1 MSGYSAPDLVKR
13 DVASIL
19 RWAEVT
25 IEITPAGGIE
35 EHVNPDPGLR
45 VIGVIGQG
53 AINHKNFCGQK
64 FEKAV
69 LMEIGISRGRPY
81 GATVTPIDSFDPE
94 MHRTIARRRG
104 EYFSIT
110 EEQYIQAAPC
120 LWKHIQRIA
129 DERINRW
136 KRGPKYPI
144 ELPTQRTFMHARTH
158 KIIQSLF
165 PRRPQPKGVRFSVSK
180 HDTYLIQDIFFA
192 ELFCNPRFRRA
203 VTGLAKFIH
212 QIFSRLRYSAN
223 DKNLYALVKN
233 IKERGIPT
241 RIIYEARSF
250 ALNHP
255 RIIPGYD
262 AKEAILLW
270 KIFFEKLDLPDLEIC
285 PERALADGALPDAHE
300 RLDGIQLRVSTGI
313 NENKNYIV
321 FEVYSS
327 AKLNTGVNKT

>member
-1 MSGYSAPDLVKR
+1 M
-13 DVASIL
+13 
-19 RWAEVT
+19 T
-25 IEITPAGGIE
+25 IEITPAGVE

-53 AINHKNFCGQK
+53 ASGHKNLCGQK

-94 MHRTIARRRG
+94 MPKTLARRRG

-110 EEQYIQAAPC
+110 EEQYIQAAPY
-120 LWKHIQRIA
+120 LWEHIQRIA
-129 DERINRW
+129 DERISRW

-144 ELPTQRTFMHARTH
+144 KLPTQRTFMHALTH
-158 KIIQSLF
+158 KIRQYLF
-165 PRRPQPKGVRFSVSK
+165 LWRPQPKGARFSVSK

-192 ELFCNPRFRRA
+192 ELSCNPQFRRA

-212 QIFSRLRYSAN
+212 QVFSRLRYGAS
-223 DKNLYALVKN
+223 DKNLYALVEN

-250 ALNHP
+250 ALNNL

-262 AKEAILLW
+262 AEEAIPLW
-270 KIFFEKLDLPDLEIC
+270 KIFFEKLGLPDLEIC
-285 PERALADGALPDAHE
+285 PERALADGALPGAHE
-300 RLDGIQLRVSTGI
+300 RLGNVRLRVSTGI
-313 NENKNYIV
+313 DANKNYVV